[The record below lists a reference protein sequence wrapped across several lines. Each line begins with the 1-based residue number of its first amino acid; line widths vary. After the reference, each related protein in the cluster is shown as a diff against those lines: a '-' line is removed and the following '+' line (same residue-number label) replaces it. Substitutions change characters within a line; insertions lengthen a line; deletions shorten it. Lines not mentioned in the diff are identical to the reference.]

1 MIFKNPLLLLLLC
14 FYFIFICLFFS
25 QCMQKVYIYF
35 KFVCLFTNF
44 VARVDHDVDSNN
56 VNV

>member
-1 MIFKNPLLLLLLC
+1 MFFKNPLLLLC

-25 QCMQKVYIYF
+25 QCMQKVYIYV

-44 VARVDHDVDSNN
+44 LVRVDHDVDSNN